1 MSENSDWDNIPAW
14 DNIPKN
20 GDLLDKLSISGSA
33 LLLEELDVERFE
45 LSRKIELLK
54 IFIIKDPLYKTIKEE
69 HRDLLDLQ
77 LSIMTDYEN
86 VLINRM
92 KLLNLENK

>member
-1 MSENSDWDNIPAW
+1 MSENSTWDNIPQ
-14 DNIPKN
+14 NR
-20 GDLLDKLSISGSA
+20 DLLNELPISGPA
-33 LLLEELDVERFE
+33 LLEELDIERFE
-45 LSRKIELLK
+45 LSRKAELLK
-54 IFIIKDPLYKTIKEE
+54 LFIIKDLLYKTIKEE

-77 LSIMTDYEN
+77 LSIMIDYEN